1 MRGTIRQRK
10 SGRWAYGLTIGRD
23 PGTGKRRQTTKGGF
37 RTQKECQAALNKVL
51 NEINAKTYTRP
62 ARMTL
67 AAYLTERWLPGLEI
81 RDTTRARYTSIIN
94 VHIVKRLGAVKLEDL
109 TPAHLDDLY
118 RDLRRAGLAPKTVRH
133 VHGVLHAA
141 LKRAV
146 NLELISRNVAD
157 RVQPAKT
164 KTAKQLGAGLA
175 CWSPEQLGAFL
186 RHVADDRLA
195 AAWRLVAQSGMRRGE
210 IVGLRW
216 TDVDLDAGRVTVA
229 HTRVMANY
237 TVTASTPKTDSGNRS
252 FQLDPATVAALRRW
266 KLQQAQERL
275 RCGPGYQDSGYC
287 FTNPDGSGV
296 HPQRFSDWFHQRAKA
311 AGLPRIRLHDVRHS
325 YATAALA
332 AGLPVK
338 VVSKRIGHA
347 NTQITMDL
355 YMHALPSMDQ
365 EAADKVA
372 AVIDG

>member
-23 PGTGKRRQTTKGGF
+23 PGTGKRIQVTKGGF
-37 RTQKECQAALNKVL
+37 RTRKECQAALNKVL
-51 NEINAKTYTRP
+51 NEINNKTYTRP

-67 AAYLTERWLPGLEI
+67 ASYLVERWLPGLEI
-81 RDTTRARYTSIIN
+81 RGTTRARYESIVN

-118 RDLRRAGLAPKTVRH
+118 RDLRHGLAPKTVRH

-157 RVQPAKT
+157 RVQPARARS
-164 KTAKQLGAGLA
+164 AKELGKALA

-195 AAWRLVAQSGMRRGE
+195 AAWRLVAQTGMRRGE
-210 IVGLRW
+210 VVGLRW
-216 TDVDLDAGRVTVA
+216 EDIDLDAGRVTIS
-229 HTRVMANY
+229 HTRVMVGYNVR
-237 TVTASTPKTDSGNRS
+237 TSQPKTDSGNRS
-252 FQLDPATVAALRRW
+252 FQLDPATVAALRKW
-266 KLQQAQERL
+266 KAQQAQERL
-275 RCGPGYQDSGYC
+275 RVGPGYEDSGYC
-287 FTNPDGSGV
+287 FTNPDGTPI
-296 HPQRFSDWFHQRAKA
+296 HPQRFSDWFHQRAEA
-311 AGLPRIRLHDVRHS
+311 AGLPRIRLHDIRHS

-332 AGLPVK
+332 AGVPVK
-338 VVSKRIGHA
+338 VVSARIGHST
-347 NTQITMDL
+347 TQITMDL
-355 YMHALPSMDQ
+355 YMHALPSIDQ

-372 AVIDG
+372 AIIDG